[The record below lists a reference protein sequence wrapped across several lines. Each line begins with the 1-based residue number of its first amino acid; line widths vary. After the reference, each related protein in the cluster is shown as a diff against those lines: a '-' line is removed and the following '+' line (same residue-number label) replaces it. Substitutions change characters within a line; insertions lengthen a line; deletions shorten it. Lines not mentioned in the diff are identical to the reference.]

1 MTTMFLTS
9 GFSRSLTNTIR
20 LGTPA
25 DVSKYVCLD
34 GNLAFMAH
42 QAGNISEWK
51 DDDGLWFKRTKK
63 MLKFYADNGIEL

>member
-9 GFSRSLTNTIR
+9 GFSRSPTNMIL

-34 GNLAFMAH
+34 GNFGVYGAS
-42 QAGNISEWK
+42 G
-51 DDDGLWFKRTKK
+51 R
-63 MLKFYADNGIEL
+63 